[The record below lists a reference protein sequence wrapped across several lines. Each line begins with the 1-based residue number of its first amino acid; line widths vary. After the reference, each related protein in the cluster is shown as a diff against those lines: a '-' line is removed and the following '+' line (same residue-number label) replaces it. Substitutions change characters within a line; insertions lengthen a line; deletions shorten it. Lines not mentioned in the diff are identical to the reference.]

1 MNAKITWKLNVSI
14 QTSIAIFSK
23 CTVTAQIFGL
33 NLSEIVSVLL
43 MVCPFLVSVSV
54 THVSLIMIHDL
65 DGAHVTKTPMMW
77 DIAASWTNSEA
88 ALPMIHC
95 TGEMHQLHNMNHMSP
110 YKQ

>member
-1 MNAKITWKLNVSI
+1 MNAKITWKLKLSI

-43 MVCPFLVSVSV
+43 IVCPFSVSVSV
-54 THVSLIMIHDL
+54 IHVSLIMIHDL
-65 DGAHVTKTPMMW
+65 DGAHVTKTPMW

-88 ALPMIHC
+88 AHDS
-95 TGEMHQLHNMNHMSP
+95 LHWLDASASQ
-110 YKQ
+110 YESYVSI